1 MSTEAPEQ
9 VLNFL
14 LIPSAY
20 YMLSTADKYVIGRDG
35 DLTQKELVT

>member
-14 LIPSAY
+14 LIPSAC
-20 YMLSTADKYVIGRDG
+20 YMLSTG
-35 DLTQKELVT
+35 DSTLQEETEILHKKNL